1 MTHSHATKGSARSI
15 RRWWSL
21 RWVRFCLVG
30 VLNTAASYGLY
41 CLLLAVGLN
50 YVFASLGS
58 LALGI
63 IFSYTTHS
71 ALVFRQTSRDRF
83 LRYLALWAALYGL
96 NVAILTVLLDV
107 GFGPYLAGAINLPLM
122 VLLSYFAQRFFVF
135 RGARMS

>member
-1 MTHSHATKGSARSI
+1 MTQHDARKGTARSI
-15 RRWWSL
+15 SRWWSL

-30 VLNTAASYGLY
+30 ILNTAASYALY

-63 IFSYTTHS
+63 VFSYTTHS
-71 ALVFRQTSRDRF
+71 AFVFRQTSSDRF
-83 LRYLALWAALYGL
+83 LRYLAVWAALYGL
-96 NVAILTVLLDV
+96 NVAILTVLLDL
-107 GFGPYLAGAINLPLM
+107 GCGPYLAGAINLPSM
-122 VLLSYFAQRFFVF
+122 VLLSYVAQRFFVF